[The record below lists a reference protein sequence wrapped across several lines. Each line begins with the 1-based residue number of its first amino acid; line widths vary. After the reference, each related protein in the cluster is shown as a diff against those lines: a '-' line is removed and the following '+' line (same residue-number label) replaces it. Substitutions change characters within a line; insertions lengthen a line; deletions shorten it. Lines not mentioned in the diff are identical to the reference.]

1 MVGCVGEGGQG
12 GCFGAGGNGG
22 GMSQGGYGYHGE
34 GPKGGENGSTGRGKY
49 GTANGGG
56 GAPAGRQSY
65 DGRSNDAIDG
75 PCYGTASSCTYI
87 SNVGAIGGHAAQ
99 FASWNNLPCDSTQN
113 RFCDTISSGSYGGR
127 VKAMSKNNING
138 RSDSGYRDIDRK
150 IKMRDGT
157 FLNNTA
163 NIRRGFADIEG
174 AFIATAGAAR
184 HGGNFDTINHNADGL
199 GGRGGNGALGGEG
212 SAGGKGGGGGYGY
225 LADFAM
231 NKNIG
236 IKEFDGVKFY
246 SVSSSGKIDDGGAKV
261 KISLDTTEMLGLG

>member
-12 GCFGAGGNGG
+12 GCLGKGGNGG

-34 GPKGGENGSTGRGKY
+34 GPKGGEDGHWTTQQGVLRYSGY

-56 GAPAGRQSY
+56 GAPPGRQTF
-65 DGRSNDAIDG
+65 DGRSNDAMYG
-75 PCYGTASSCTYI
+75 PCYGTASSCNYI
-87 SNVGAIGGHAAQ
+87 SNVGWIGGNYAGQ
-99 FASWNNLPCDSTQN
+99 GWDNLVCDSPSN
-113 RFCDTISSGSYGGR
+113 RFCDGVSYASYGGR
-127 VKAMSKNNING
+127 VKATSKNNING

-174 AFIATAGAAR
+174 AFIATAGASR
-184 HGGNFDTINHNADGL
+184 SGHVVDGL
-199 GGRGGNGALGGEG
+199 GGRGGNGAMGGEG
-212 SAGGKGGGGGYGY
+212 SAGGKGGGGGSGF

-231 NKNIG
+231 NKDIG
-236 IKEFDGVKFY
+236 IKEFDGIKFY
-246 SVSSSGKIDDGGAKV
+246 SRSDSGKIDDGGAKV
-261 KISLDTTEMLGLG
+261 KISLDVSGSY